1 MFRGHKGPQGSLCGN
16 QCFFQMLIILQ
27 PTSKIQRYLIYN
39 YIKRKE
45 NPQMME
51 KMQIFYFVLFLIF
64 GSDLNKMLND
74 LLDLIVSA
82 LI

>member
-1 MFRGHKGPQGSLCGN
+1 
-16 QCFFQMLIILQ
+16 
-27 PTSKIQRYLIYN
+27 
-39 YIKRKE
+39 
-45 NPQMME
+45 MME
-51 KMQIFYFVLFLIF
+51 KMQMFYFVLFLIF